1 MNTFDIYQY
10 VYKTVYSYKRKWD
23 KLKKGLLLFIL
34 FFMFHKALARPS
46 LKHYAGYNGIVL
58 LYRPWEGMSF
68 STSYFYNWSR
78 NSGASLG
85 LMLRPKDMEEEFSF
99 EDNFTVV
106 AQGKIFF
113 NFFDIAEYLY
123 LIGCLGG
130 SLGIKIIDIEIEGE
144 LDFMLIS
151 WLSIF
156 MRTGLG
162 VPLWEKLGTI
172 YFNIDIGVKLCID
185 LF

>member
-1 MNTFDIYQY
+1 M
-10 VYKTVYSYKRKWD
+10 K
-23 KLKKGLLLFIL
+23 KLKKGFLTFILLF
-34 FFMFHKALARPS
+34 MFNEVQAAPC
-46 LKHYAGYNGIVL
+46 LKHYAGYNGIIL

-68 STSYFYNWSR
+68 SMSYFYNWSR
-78 NSGASLG
+78 DCGASLG
-85 LMLRPKDMEEEFSF
+85 LMLRPKDIEEEFNF

-106 AQGKIFF
+106 AQAKIFC
-113 NFFDIAEYLY
+113 NFFDIAECIY
-123 LIGCLGG
+123 LIGGFGG

-144 LDFMLIS
+144 LDFMPMS

-172 YFNIDIGVKLCID
+172 YFNVDIGVKLCID